1 MKFKASKKQIIDG
14 YWLTISIGYCDLQ
27 NLLNYEEPIAYTCG
41 NYGWNADIY
50 QITPNIAIVT
60 GYRPFGNVKANYD
73 LNRKYEKEAG
83 KIISNYDTGLTYD
96 QKKEKVR
103 KLIDELV
110 DLYRIE
116 YLQKKGVK

>member
-83 KIISNYDTGLTYD
+83 KIISNYDAGLTYD